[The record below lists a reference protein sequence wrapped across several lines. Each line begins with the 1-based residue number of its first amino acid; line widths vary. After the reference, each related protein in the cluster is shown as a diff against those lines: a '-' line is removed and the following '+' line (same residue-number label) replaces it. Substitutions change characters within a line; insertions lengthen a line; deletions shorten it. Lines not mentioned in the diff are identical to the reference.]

1 MADFPNV
8 YPETKEKLMSDNT
21 SEPQSQASANLS
33 TSSRTGLGRWLELVC
48 DGDEDAVQAALDAV
62 GELEEVEDL
71 PGLLEAVGVRHALAA
86 DLKDDESLEWML
98 GEMREQ
104 RGLDGFEAP
113 AEPPAGAA
121 RCTAVLQAFAD
132 WVAQHGY
139 VAVPLGDGDWYAVL
153 VRRAH
158 YDELVTLS
166 GALGIEVQD
175 PRQAWAD

>member
-1 MADFPNV
+1 
-8 YPETKEKLMSDNT
+8 MSDNT
-21 SEPQSQASANLS
+21 LEGQSGERADLS

-48 DGDEDAVQAALDAV
+48 DGDKDAVQAALDAV
-62 GELEEVEDL
+62 GELEQVDDL
-71 PGLLEAVGVRHALAA
+71 QELLEAVGVRHALAA

-98 GEMREQ
+98 GEMRAQ

-113 AEPPAGAA
+113 EEPPAGAA

-132 WVAQHGY
+132 WVEQRGY
-139 VAVPLGDGDWYAVL
+139 AAVPLGDGDWYGVL

-158 YDELVTLS
+158 YDELAALS
-166 GALGIEVQD
+166 GELGIEVLD